1 MQATLIMKHGASN
14 IPLHTVLL
22 AFALKLTHRLHS
34 PHNAQAEPP
43 GATHFLPPSR
53 GLIAV
58 DALHNRTLTWV
69 PQAVLRGTDAE
80 SNTSVKPKK
89 HCNPIPQ
96 DHIPA
101 LPLSACSTW
110 SHTRLFTLPHL
121 AKLWAPTASLGPCS
135 TIKSWTQLF
144 LRVCSNS
151 GYSMI
156 LP

>member
-14 IPLHTVLL
+14 IPQHTVLL

-80 SNTSVKPKK
+80 SNTSVKPKPTLRSK
-89 HCNPIPQ
+89 TSRPHPSSTSVCLFHLKSHQ
-96 DHIPA
+96 AVHSTSSSQA
-101 LPLSACSTW
+101 LSTHSLTGPLL
-110 SHTRLFTLPHL
+110 HH
-121 AKLWAPTASLGPCS
+121 
-135 TIKSWTQLF
+135 
-144 LRVCSNS
+144 
-151 GYSMI
+151 
-156 LP
+156 